1 MYYQKIQL
9 LLKTKNRQ
17 LYHNRITQPFQ
28 FIAANYTLALI
39 ALFFMYFHSIKWNEI
54 SKFVLMPAKQLVKK
68 YLKTV
73 YEPFKR
79 LKDSF
84 FFNKDQFNL
93 KTTSD
98 VFAAI
103 YKEDFWN
110 SMESKSGVGS
120 TLEATAVIREQLP
133 NIISQFSIKS
143 MLDTPCGDYNWM
155 KLVQKNCSY
164 IGGDIVEEA
173 VKRNQQLYGSDA
185 VQFQKID
192 ITVDPIPK
200 VDLIFCR
207 DCLQHI
213 SDNQVRKALRN
224 FKNSGSK
231 YLLVTS
237 YPKTWR
243 NYDIHD
249 GDYRPLNLLIKPFFL
264 SDYILKIKE
273 AWKVEGVEVDK
284 TMYLYDLQRLNL
296 K

>member
-1 MYYQKIQL
+1 
-9 LLKTKNRQ
+9 
-17 LYHNRITQPFQ
+17 
-28 FIAANYTLALI
+28 
-39 ALFFMYFHSIKWNEI
+39 
-54 SKFVLMPAKQLVKK
+54 MPAKQIAKK
-68 YLKTV
+68 YLKNY

-93 KTTSD
+93 KAKSE
-98 VFAAI
+98 VFAEI

-110 SMESKSGVGS
+110 SLESKSGVGS
-120 TLEATAVIREQLP
+120 TLAATAVIREQLP
-133 NIISQFSIKS
+133 EIISRFSIKS
-143 MLDTPCGDYNWM
+143 MVDVPCGDYNWM
-155 KLVQKNCSY
+155 KLVPKNCSY
-164 IGGDIVEEA
+164 IGCDIVA
-173 VKRNQQLYGSDA
+173 DAIKKNQQLYSSDS

-192 ITVDPIPK
+192 ITIDPIPK

-213 SDNQVRKALRN
+213 SDNQVRKALWN

-231 YLLVTS
+231 YLLITS

-249 GDYRPLNLLIKPFFL
+249 GDYRPLNLLIKPFNL
-264 SDYILKIKE
+264 SNYILKIRE

-284 TMYLYDLQRLNL
+284 TMYLFDLQNL
-296 K
+296 LLK